1 MRSPILYLAVVLA
14 AVPAVF
20 SCSGKSG
27 AREVSAVEAVEA
39 DSLLPQ
45 AVKTLVAA
53 VNDSDSAAFAALV
66 SYPLS
71 RPYPLHD
78 IPDARAMK
86 DYYHVMVDDSL
97 RNILTTATPDR
108 WQRFGWRG
116 WSLDDGRY
124 LWLDDSIYSVEYL
137 SGAEQR
143 LLALMRAAEIE
154 SLDPSLHGNWTPVT
168 CLQSVDSPA
177 VYRIDMS
184 RDKDDHPIYRLAGWS
199 SHADLTKAPEMLMT
213 GYVNVE
219 GSAAM
224 TSYSFTAP
232 DGTTAFY
239 QADIA
244 DGGAPAIIFKS
255 PLAGESQIAVKPAYW
270 LDILKNE

>member
-1 MRSPILYLAVVLA
+1 MRTHILSLALILAVL
-14 AVPAVF
+14 PAMF
-20 SCSGKSG
+20 GCAGKSG
-27 AREVSAVEAVEA
+27 ARTPSAVEDVKA

-45 AVKTLVAA
+45 GIKALVAA
-53 VNDSDSAAFAALV
+53 INDSDSIAFASLV
-66 SYPLS
+66 SYPLL

-78 IPDARAMK
+78 ITDAVAMK
-86 DYYHVMVDDSL
+86 DYYHILVDDSL
-97 RNILTTATPDR
+97 RNILTSAGPER

-124 LWLDDSIYSVEYL
+124 LWLDDSIYSIEYL

-143 LLALMRAAEIE
+143 LLYLMRAAEIE
-154 SLDPSLHGNWTPVT
+154 SLDPSLRGNWTPVT

-184 RDKDDHPIYRLAGWS
+184 RDKNDCPVYRLAGWS
-199 SHADLTKAPEMLMT
+199 SHADMTKAPEMLMT
-213 GYVNVE
+213 GYVSVE

-244 DGGAPAIIFKS
+244 DGGDPAIIFKS
-255 PLAGESQIAVKPAYW
+255 PLAGESEIAVKPAYW
-270 LDILKNE
+270 LDI